1 MQDTIQ
7 TIQQKL
13 DALLNEGFALFTG
26 AVQGRQSDQALTF
39 MTTQATYQSWY
50 AKALRV
56 IRQLYPELADDF
68 QAHYRALLAMHRMTT
83 YPSWYRKALRLMHTW
98 TGQRAHDATDPAW
111 EGPYGKQAASDTS
124 VSHASMGMAM
134 PRNSETMWRVRM
146 TFLTR
151 LSQQVSMLNAVRN
164 GLEYVLADLQSTL
177 YGEVGDH
184 IQATAY
190 ELFRRG
196 QPRAAGALAGVLLEL
211 HLAKVATKYRV
222 SIRHTSPGLTTLNAA
237 LKRGGIYDGE
247 VWRFI
252 QRLGALGQA
261 CVYASTHEPTVDEL
275 TEFLQGVQ
283 RIRTR
288 VR

>member
-1 MQDTIQ
+1 
-7 TIQQKL
+7 
-13 DALLNEGFALFTG
+13 
-26 AVQGRQSDQALTF
+26 
-39 MTTQATYQSWY
+39 
-50 AKALRV
+50 
-56 IRQLYPELADDF
+56 
-68 QAHYRALLAMHRMTT
+68 
-83 YPSWYRKALRLMHTW
+83 
-98 TGQRAHDATDPAW
+98 
-111 EGPYGKQAASDTS
+111 
-124 VSHASMGMAM
+124 
-134 PRNSETMWRVRM
+134 
-146 TFLTR
+146 
-151 LSQQVSMLNAVRN
+151 
-164 GLEYVLADLQSTL
+164 
-177 YGEVGDH
+177 VGDH

-211 HLAKVATKYRV
+211 HLAKVATKYGVTR
-222 SIRHTSPGLTTLNAA
+222 RHTSPGLTVLNAA

-275 TEFLQGVQ
+275 TEFLHGVQ